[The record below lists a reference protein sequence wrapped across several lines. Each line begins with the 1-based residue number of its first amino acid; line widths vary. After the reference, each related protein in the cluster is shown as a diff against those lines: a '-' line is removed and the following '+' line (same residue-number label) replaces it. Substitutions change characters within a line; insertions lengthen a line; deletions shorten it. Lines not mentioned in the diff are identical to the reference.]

1 MIQGPFAKEV
11 LGKTFTIIQ
20 GKDIKVGDVLVD
32 FQCVN
37 FSHQVPAEITQAKP
51 NGDFIHLKWI
61 GGDGKE
67 GKQYSP
73 NLSLQAIDEPRALV
87 TVR

>member
-67 GKQYSP
+67 GKQYSQTCLFGRLTSP
-73 NLSLQAIDEPRALV
+73 EPS
-87 TVR
+87 

>member
-1 MIQGPFAKEV
+1 M
-11 LGKTFTIIQ
+11 
-20 GKDIKVGDVLVD
+20 
-32 FQCVN
+32 N